1 MIYPTLK
8 DITDCLPDFTHWL
21 QSEDR
26 RPRTITSYNQD
37 VRLFTAWFVQA
48 HGNPPGLT
56 DITAL
61 DARDYRTHL
70 QEVCDLTP
78 NTINRRL
85 ASLRVFLEWAV
96 EAGHLATN
104 PAAKIRNVK
113 QVESG
118 PRWLSRTEQNRLLN
132 VLERSVQAAQ
142 SQAGQRVTTVLE
154 QALRDRAIIVTLLN
168 TGLRVLELAQL
179 KLSDVSLSER
189 KGNLQVRDGKG
200 GKARTLPLNTAT
212 RQAISTY
219 LAIRSTQPSSPLFLG
234 QRGAIGSRQL
244 QRLLKKYSRQA
255 GLESETVTTHS
266 LRHTFGKNLVD
277 SGVSLDQVA
286 QLMGHANLNT
296 TRIYTTPGRGD
307 LERAV
312 ERISPDE

>member
-1 MIYPTLK
+1 MTQPMSK
-8 DITDCLPDFTHWL
+8 DITVYLPDFTQWL
-21 QSEDR
+21 QAEDH

-37 VRLFTAWFVQA
+37 VRLFAAWFAQV
-48 HGNPPGLT
+48 HSTLPGLT

-70 QEVCDLTP
+70 QETCGLAP

-96 EAGHLATN
+96 EAGYLATN
-104 PAAKIRNVK
+104 PATKIRNVQ

-118 PRWLSRTEQNRLLN
+118 PRWLSRSEQNRLLN
-132 VLERSVQAAQ
+132 VLERGVQAAQ
-142 SQAGQRVTTVLE
+142 AQAGQRVTAVLE

-179 KLSDVSLSER
+179 KVNDVSLSER
-189 KGNLQVRDGKG
+189 KGSLQVRDGKG
-200 GKARTLPLNTAT
+200 GKARNLPLNAAT
-212 RQAISTY
+212 RQVLRSY
-219 LAIRSTQPSSPLFLG
+219 LAVRVTQPTSPLFLG

-244 QRLLKKYSRQA
+244 QRLLKKYSQQA
-255 GLESETVTTHS
+255 GLDLETVTAHS

-296 TRIYTTPGRGD
+296 TRVYTTPGRSD

-312 ERISPDE
+312 ERISPGE